1 MPTLSVILITKNEEA
16 NIIECLSSVSFA
28 DEIIVLDSG
37 STDST
42 IELCRSFTRKIF
54 RNDDWQGFGVQKN
67 RVLDQAQGEWIL
79 SIDADERVTPAL
91 RAEIQQVIQ
100 HPGYVAYRI
109 PRRSHYC
116 GRWIQHS
123 GWQPDY
129 VTRLFRRDSAHF
141 SSDLVHEQV
150 QVLSGKIGTLQNPLL
165 HYSFTSLEE
174 VLDKINY
181 YSSASAQML
190 KNERQPSSLKKAIF
204 HGLWTFF
211 RTYFLKRGF
220 LDGRE
225 GFMLAVSNAEGT
237 YYRYLK
243 LMYLQEYVK
252 NKCDSDHL

>member
-1 MPTLSVILITKNEEA
+1 MPTLSVILITQNEEA
-16 NIIECLSSVSFA
+16 NIRDCLNSVSFA
-28 DEIIVLDSG
+28 DEIIVVDSG

-42 IELCRSFTRKIF
+42 VELCRSFTQQVF
-54 RNDDWQGFGVQKN
+54 CNDDWQGFGVQKN
-67 RVLDQAQGEWIL
+67 RALDQAQSEWIL

-91 RAEIQQVIQ
+91 RAEIQQVVQ
-100 HPGYVAYRI
+100 HRPEVAFRI
-109 PRRSHYC
+109 PRCSHYC
-116 GRWIQHS
+116 GRWIKHS

-129 VTRLFRRDSAHF
+129 VTRLFRRESARF
-141 SSDLVHEQV
+141 SNDLVHEQV
-150 QVLSGKIGTLQNPLL
+150 QLLSGKIGTLRNPLL

-174 VLDKINY
+174 VLDKINH

-190 KNERQPSSLKKAIF
+190 KNKRPPSSLKKAIF
-204 HGLWTFF
+204 HGLWTFC

-243 LMYLQEYVK
+243 LMYLQEHV
-252 NKCDSDHL
+252 NHKCDSDHL